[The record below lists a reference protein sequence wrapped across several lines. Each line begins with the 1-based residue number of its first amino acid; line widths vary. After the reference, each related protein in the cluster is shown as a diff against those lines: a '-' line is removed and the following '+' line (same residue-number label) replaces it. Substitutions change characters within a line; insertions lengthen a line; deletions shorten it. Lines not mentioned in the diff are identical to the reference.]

1 MENIKSF
8 TIKELKELTKKLNW
22 EEYNAYQIFQW
33 LWQKKIND
41 FSLMTNLS
49 KLKREYL
56 KKNFIIGEL
65 KILGNKKAKDGT
77 EKFLFELSDNNKIE
91 AVFIPEEKR
100 RTICVSS
107 QVGCPLKCL
116 LCNSGKIPFK
126 RNLYFYEIC
135 DQILMI
141 EKTLNIK
148 ATNIVFMGIGEPLLN
163 LEEVLKAIQV
173 INSPI
178 GFNISARKITIST
191 AGIVEGIYRLAEIR
205 KKIKL
210 AISLNATKEEIRE
223 YLMPINKKYP
233 ISEIL
238 KACEYYWQKKKERIT
253 FEYVLIKDIN
263 DSEEDAHRL
272 KKMLRRIPCKINL
285 IPFNPFPGVSFQPP
299 SLKRIENFMKIL
311 SEANYTVILR
321 KSRGKEILAGCGQL
335 ACQNYL
341 F

>member
-8 TIKELKELTKKLNW
+8 TIKQLKELVKNFNW
-22 EEYNAYQIFQW
+22 QEYNAYQIFQW
-33 LWQKKIND
+33 LWQKKVNN

-49 KLKREYL
+49 KSKREYL
-56 KKNFIIGEL
+56 KNNFIIGEL
-65 KILGNKKAKDGT
+65 KILATKKAKDGT
-77 EKFLFELSDNNKIE
+77 EKFLFELSDNSKVE

-100 RTICVSS
+100 RTICISS

-141 EKTLNIK
+141 EKQLNIRP
-148 ATNIVFMGIGEPLLN
+148 TNIVFMGIGEPLLN

-178 GFNISARKITIST
+178 GFGISARKITIST
-191 AGIVEGIYRLAEIR
+191 AGIIEGVYRLSEIK

-210 AISLNATKEEIRE
+210 AISLNATKDEIRE

-233 ISEIL
+233 LSEIL
-238 KACEYYWQKKKERIT
+238 KACEYYWQKKRERIT
-253 FEYVLIKDIN
+253 FEYVLIRDIN
-263 DSEEDAHRL
+263 DSEQDAYNL
-272 KKMLRRIPCKINL
+272 INMLRKIPCKINL
-285 IPFNPFPGVSFQPP
+285 IPFNPFSEVSFQPP
-299 SLKRIENFMKIL
+299 SLKRIEKFMEIL
-311 SEANYTVILR
+311 AEANYTVTLR
-321 KSRGKEILAGCGQL
+321 KSRGQEILAGCGQL
-335 ACQNYL
+335 AYQNY
-341 F
+341 

>member
-8 TIKELKELTKKLNW
+8 TIRELKELVKNFNW

-33 LWQKKIND
+33 LWQKKVND

-49 KLKREYL
+49 KSKREYL
-56 KKNFIIGEL
+56 KNNFVISEL
-65 KILGNKKAKDGT
+65 KILATKKAKDGT
-77 EKFLFELSDNNKIE
+77 EKFLFELSDSNKIE

-141 EKTLNIK
+141 EKILNIK
-148 ATNIVFMGIGEPLLN
+148 PTNIVFMGIGEPLLN
-163 LEEVLKAIQV
+163 LEEVLKAIQI

-178 GFNISARKITIST
+178 GFGISARKITIST
-191 AGIVEGIYRLAEIR
+191 AGIVEGIYRLAEIK

-210 AISLNATKEEIRE
+210 AISLNATKDEIRE

-238 KACEYYWQKKKERIT
+238 KACEYYWQKKRERIT

-263 DSEEDAHRL
+263 DDEEDAYRL
-272 KKMLRRIPCKINL
+272 KKMLRKIPCKINL
-285 IPFNPFPGVSFQPP
+285 IPFNPFPEVSFQPS
-299 SLKRIENFMKIL
+299 SLKRIEKFMKIL
-311 SEANYTVILR
+311 AEANYTVTLR
-321 KSRGKEILAGCGQL
+321 KSRGQEILAGCGQL
-335 ACQNYL
+335 AYQNY
-341 F
+341 